1 MDDIF
6 GDIFGN
12 MFHGS
17 HGESRGFGSNG
28 TYEHFTGNGG
38 GFHSGFGGSGFHS
51 GNGFGGFHQQDFP
64 QKGSDVKASIN
75 VTFDEAAFGADKR
88 ISLSGP
94 DGSSGAPQTLQIHIP
109 AGIDTGKSIRLKGKG
124 MPGTGGGEPGDL
136 LLKVTVGTRPGYER
150 KGSDV
155 YTTISIPYT
164 TAVFGGEATVPTL
177 YGNVICKIREGMQ
190 SGSKIRLRGK
200 GIVSMKNPSV
210 RGDQYV
216 TIQIQVPQNLNY
228 SAKEKM
234 LYDTHAFRGYIKE
247 AVRKFD
253 SENRSEEVEET
264 LQAIEDQK
272 EYEREAHLEIVQ
284 SEAGISIRDRKK
296 ILALFREVIRDIYRD
311 IHEILYFNEVL
322 DVNEINSL
330 KDEMDEQLLF
340 TIFNGRQELLNV
352 YGLVDIDDSEGA
364 TSVLKISVV
373 GGNDEDVATESIE
386 YVNGEA
392 EYNLEQTSYMP
403 VVKDSLDDGNK
414 EAVKEAVNEFVLRI
428 MDDCETMGYSEERRA
443 EEDWD
448 ADAADILENR

>member
-1 MDDIF
+1 MAEKRDYYEVLGVDRGADDATLKKAYRKLAKKYHPDTNAGNADAADKFKEVNEAYDVLSDPKKKKMYDQFGHAAFEAGADPGAGAGGFSGFHGGTNGGYQEFHFNGEDMDDIF

-17 HGESRGFGSNG
+17 HSGSSGFGGSNRS
-28 TYEHFTGNGG
+28 YSHFG
-38 GFHSGFGGSGFHS
+38 GGSGFHS
-51 GNGFGGFHQQDFP
+51 RSGFGSNGFGGSGFGGFHQQDFA

-94 DGSSGAPQTLQIHIP
+94 DGNSGAPQTLQVHIP

-200 GIVSMKNPSV
+200 GIVSMKNPEV

-228 SAKEKM
+228 TAKEK
-234 LYDTHAFRGYIKE
+234 LH
-247 AVRKFD
+247 
-253 SENRSEEVEET
+253 
-264 LQAIEDQK
+264 
-272 EYEREAHLEIVQ
+272 EYAKACGLEK
-284 SEAGISIRDRKK
+284 SNASSS
-296 ILALFREVIRDIYRD
+296 
-311 IHEILYFNEVL
+311 H
-322 DVNEINSL
+322 
-330 KDEMDEQLLF
+330 
-340 TIFNGRQELLNV
+340 
-352 YGLVDIDDSEGA
+352 
-364 TSVLKISVV
+364 
-373 GGNDEDVATESIE
+373 VA
-386 YVNGEA
+386 
-392 EYNLEQTSYMP
+392 
-403 VVKDSLDDGNK
+403 
-414 EAVKEAVNEFVLRI
+414 
-428 MDDCETMGYSEERRA
+428 
-443 EEDWD
+443 
-448 ADAADILENR
+448 

>member
-1 MDDIF
+1 MAVKRDYYDVLGIDRNADEKTIKKAYRKLAKKYHPDTNAGNPDAADKFKEVNEAYDILSDPKKKKMYDQFGHAAFEAGADPGADAGAGGFGGFQSGGNGSYQEFHFNGENMDDIF

-17 HGESRGFGSNG
+17 HG
-28 TYEHFTGNGG
+28 G

-51 GNGFGGFHQQDFP
+51 GSGFGGFHQQDFP
-64 QKGSDVKASIN
+64 QKGSNVKASIN

-88 ISLSGP
+88 ISLSSP
-94 DGSSGAPQTLQIHIP
+94 DGSSGAPQTLQVHIP

-228 SAKEKM
+228 SAKEK
-234 LYDTHAFRGYIKE
+234 LHEYAKACGLE
-247 AVRKFD
+247 
-253 SENRSEEVEET
+253 RS
-264 LQAIEDQK
+264 
-272 EYEREAHLEIVQ
+272 
-284 SEAGISIRDRKK
+284 
-296 ILALFREVIRDIYRD
+296 
-311 IHEILYFNEVL
+311 N
-322 DVNEINSL
+322 
-330 KDEMDEQLLF
+330 
-340 TIFNGRQELLNV
+340 
-352 YGLVDIDDSEGA
+352 A
-364 TSVLKISVV
+364 TGSH
-373 GGNDEDVATESIE
+373 VA
-386 YVNGEA
+386 
-392 EYNLEQTSYMP
+392 
-403 VVKDSLDDGNK
+403 
-414 EAVKEAVNEFVLRI
+414 
-428 MDDCETMGYSEERRA
+428 
-443 EEDWD
+443 
-448 ADAADILENR
+448 

>member
-1 MDDIF
+1 MAEAKRDYYEILGVSRDADDATLKKAYRALAKKYHPDMNPGDAEAEKKFKEASEAYAVLSDADKRRQYDQFGHAAFEGGAGGAGGYGGFDFNGADFGDIF

-200 GIVSMKNPSV
+200 GIVSMKNPSIH
-210 RGDQYV
+210 GNQYV
-216 TIQIQVPQNLNY
+216 TVQIDVPNHLTPEAEQKLREFDHACGLN
-228 SAKEKM
+228 K
-234 LYDTHAFRGYIKE
+234 
-247 AVRKFD
+247 
-253 SENRSEEVEET
+253 
-264 LQAIEDQK
+264 
-272 EYEREAHLEIVQ
+272 
-284 SEAGISIRDRKK
+284 
-296 ILALFREVIRDIYRD
+296 
-311 IHEILYFNEVL
+311 
-322 DVNEINSL
+322 NS
-330 KDEMDEQLLF
+330 QGGP
-340 TIFNGRQELLNV
+340 NGR
-352 YGLVDIDDSEGA
+352 S
-364 TSVLKISVV
+364 
-373 GGNDEDVATESIE
+373 
-386 YVNGEA
+386 
-392 EYNLEQTSYMP
+392 
-403 VVKDSLDDGNK
+403 
-414 EAVKEAVNEFVLRI
+414 
-428 MDDCETMGYSEERRA
+428 
-443 EEDWD
+443 
-448 ADAADILENR
+448 AA

>member
-1 MDDIF
+1 MAVKRDYYDVLGIDRNADEKTIKKAYRKLAKKYHPDTNAGNPDAADKFKEVNEAYDILSDPKKKKMYDQFGHAAFEAGADPGADAGAGGFGGFQSGGNGSYQEFHFNGENMDDIF

-17 HGESRGFGSNG
+17 HG
-28 TYEHFTGNGG
+28 G

-51 GNGFGGFHQQDFP
+51 GSGFGGFHQQDFP
-64 QKGSDVKASIN
+64 QKGSNVKASIN

-228 SAKEKM
+228 SAKEK
-234 LYDTHAFRGYIKE
+234 LHEYAKACGLE
-247 AVRKFD
+247 
-253 SENRSEEVEET
+253 RS
-264 LQAIEDQK
+264 
-272 EYEREAHLEIVQ
+272 
-284 SEAGISIRDRKK
+284 
-296 ILALFREVIRDIYRD
+296 
-311 IHEILYFNEVL
+311 N
-322 DVNEINSL
+322 
-330 KDEMDEQLLF
+330 
-340 TIFNGRQELLNV
+340 
-352 YGLVDIDDSEGA
+352 A
-364 TSVLKISVV
+364 TGSH
-373 GGNDEDVATESIE
+373 VA
-386 YVNGEA
+386 
-392 EYNLEQTSYMP
+392 
-403 VVKDSLDDGNK
+403 
-414 EAVKEAVNEFVLRI
+414 
-428 MDDCETMGYSEERRA
+428 
-443 EEDWD
+443 
-448 ADAADILENR
+448 

>member
-1 MDDIF
+1 MAVKRDYYDVLGIDRNADEKTIKKAYRKLAKKYHPDTNAGNPDAADKFKEVNEAYDILSDPKKKKMYDQFGHAAFEAGADPGADAGAGGFGGFQSGGNGSYQEFHFNGENMHDIF

-17 HGESRGFGSNG
+17 HG
-28 TYEHFTGNGG
+28 G

-51 GNGFGGFHQQDFP
+51 GSGFGGFHQQDFP
-64 QKGSDVKASIN
+64 QKGSNVKASIN

-88 ISLSGP
+88 ISLSSP
-94 DGSSGAPQTLQIHIP
+94 DGSSGAPQTLQVHIP

-200 GIVSMKNPSV
+200 GIVSMKNPSI

-228 SAKEKM
+228 TAKEK
-234 LYDTHAFRGYIKE
+234 LHEYARACGLE
-247 AVRKFD
+247 
-253 SENRSEEVEET
+253 RSN
-264 LQAIEDQK
+264 A
-272 EYEREAHLEIVQ
+272 
-284 SEAGISIRDRKK
+284 
-296 ILALFREVIRDIYRD
+296 
-311 IHEILYFNEVL
+311 
-322 DVNEINSL
+322 
-330 KDEMDEQLLF
+330 
-340 TIFNGRQELLNV
+340 NG
-352 YGLVDIDDSEGA
+352 SH
-364 TSVLKISVV
+364 
-373 GGNDEDVATESIE
+373 VA
-386 YVNGEA
+386 
-392 EYNLEQTSYMP
+392 
-403 VVKDSLDDGNK
+403 
-414 EAVKEAVNEFVLRI
+414 
-428 MDDCETMGYSEERRA
+428 
-443 EEDWD
+443 
-448 ADAADILENR
+448 

>member
-1 MDDIF
+1 MAVKRDYYDVLGIDRNADEKTIKKAYRKLAKKYHPDTNAGNADAADKFKEVNEAYDVLSDPKKKKMYDQFGHAAFEAGADPGAGAGAGGFGGFQGGGNGSYQEFHFNGENMDDIF

-17 HGESRGFGSNG
+17 HGFGSNG

-38 GFHSGFGGSGFHS
+38 GFHS

-216 TIQIQVPQNLNY
+216 TIQIQVPQDLNY
-228 SAKEKM
+228 SAKEK
-234 LYDTHAFRGYIKE
+234 LHEYAKACGLE
-247 AVRKFD
+247 
-253 SENRSEEVEET
+253 RS
-264 LQAIEDQK
+264 
-272 EYEREAHLEIVQ
+272 
-284 SEAGISIRDRKK
+284 
-296 ILALFREVIRDIYRD
+296 
-311 IHEILYFNEVL
+311 N
-322 DVNEINSL
+322 
-330 KDEMDEQLLF
+330 
-340 TIFNGRQELLNV
+340 
-352 YGLVDIDDSEGA
+352 A
-364 TSVLKISVV
+364 TGSH
-373 GGNDEDVATESIE
+373 VA
-386 YVNGEA
+386 
-392 EYNLEQTSYMP
+392 
-403 VVKDSLDDGNK
+403 
-414 EAVKEAVNEFVLRI
+414 
-428 MDDCETMGYSEERRA
+428 
-443 EEDWD
+443 
-448 ADAADILENR
+448 

>member
-1 MDDIF
+1 MAEKRDYYEVLGVDRGADDATLKKAYRKLAKKYHPDTNAGNADAADKFKEVNEAYDVLSDPKKKKMYDQFGHAAFEAGADPGAGAGGFSGFHGGTNGGYQEFHFNGEDMDDIF

-17 HGESRGFGSNG
+17 HSGSSGFGGSNRS
-28 TYEHFTGNGG
+28 YSHFG
-38 GFHSGFGGSGFHS
+38 GGSGFHS
-51 GNGFGGFHQQDFP
+51 RSGFGSNGFGGSGFGGFHQQDFA

-94 DGSSGAPQTLQIHIP
+94 DGNSGAPQTLQVHIP

-200 GIVSMKNPSV
+200 GIVSMKNPGV

-228 SAKEKM
+228 TAKEK
-234 LYDTHAFRGYIKE
+234 LH
-247 AVRKFD
+247 
-253 SENRSEEVEET
+253 
-264 LQAIEDQK
+264 
-272 EYEREAHLEIVQ
+272 EYAKACGLEK
-284 SEAGISIRDRKK
+284 SNASSS
-296 ILALFREVIRDIYRD
+296 
-311 IHEILYFNEVL
+311 H
-322 DVNEINSL
+322 
-330 KDEMDEQLLF
+330 
-340 TIFNGRQELLNV
+340 
-352 YGLVDIDDSEGA
+352 
-364 TSVLKISVV
+364 
-373 GGNDEDVATESIE
+373 VA
-386 YVNGEA
+386 
-392 EYNLEQTSYMP
+392 
-403 VVKDSLDDGNK
+403 
-414 EAVKEAVNEFVLRI
+414 
-428 MDDCETMGYSEERRA
+428 
-443 EEDWD
+443 
-448 ADAADILENR
+448 

>member
-1 MDDIF
+1 MAESKRDYYEVLGVSKDADEATLKKAYRQVAKKYHPDMNPGDAEAEKKFKEASEAYAVLSDPEKRRQYDQFGHAAFDGSAGAGGGYGGFDFNGADFGDIF

-228 SAKEKM
+228 SAKEK
-234 LYDTHAFRGYIKE
+234 LHEYAKACGLE
-247 AVRKFD
+247 
-253 SENRSEEVEET
+253 RS
-264 LQAIEDQK
+264 
-272 EYEREAHLEIVQ
+272 
-284 SEAGISIRDRKK
+284 
-296 ILALFREVIRDIYRD
+296 
-311 IHEILYFNEVL
+311 N
-322 DVNEINSL
+322 
-330 KDEMDEQLLF
+330 
-340 TIFNGRQELLNV
+340 
-352 YGLVDIDDSEGA
+352 A
-364 TSVLKISVV
+364 TGSH
-373 GGNDEDVATESIE
+373 VA
-386 YVNGEA
+386 
-392 EYNLEQTSYMP
+392 
-403 VVKDSLDDGNK
+403 
-414 EAVKEAVNEFVLRI
+414 
-428 MDDCETMGYSEERRA
+428 
-443 EEDWD
+443 
-448 ADAADILENR
+448 

>member
-1 MDDIF
+1 MAVKRDYYDVLGIDRNADEKTIKKAYRKLAKKYHPDTNAGNPDAADKFKEVNEAYDILSDPKKKKMYDQFGHAAFEAGADPGADAGAGGFGGFQSGGNGSYQEFHFNGENMDDIF

-17 HGESRGFGSNG
+17 HG
-28 TYEHFTGNGG
+28 G

-51 GNGFGGFHQQDFP
+51 GSGFGGFHQQDFP
-64 QKGSDVKASIN
+64 QKGSNVKASIN

-88 ISLSGP
+88 ISLSSP
-94 DGSSGAPQTLQIHIP
+94 DGSSGAPQTLQVHIP

-210 RGDQYV
+210 HGDQYV

-228 SAKEKM
+228 TAKEK
-234 LYDTHAFRGYIKE
+234 LHEYAKACGLE
-247 AVRKFD
+247 
-253 SENRSEEVEET
+253 RS
-264 LQAIEDQK
+264 
-272 EYEREAHLEIVQ
+272 
-284 SEAGISIRDRKK
+284 
-296 ILALFREVIRDIYRD
+296 
-311 IHEILYFNEVL
+311 N
-322 DVNEINSL
+322 
-330 KDEMDEQLLF
+330 
-340 TIFNGRQELLNV
+340 
-352 YGLVDIDDSEGA
+352 A
-364 TSVLKISVV
+364 TGSH
-373 GGNDEDVATESIE
+373 VA
-386 YVNGEA
+386 
-392 EYNLEQTSYMP
+392 
-403 VVKDSLDDGNK
+403 
-414 EAVKEAVNEFVLRI
+414 
-428 MDDCETMGYSEERRA
+428 
-443 EEDWD
+443 
-448 ADAADILENR
+448 

>member
-1 MDDIF
+1 M
-6 GDIFGN
+6 
-12 MFHGS
+12 
-17 HGESRGFGSNG
+17 
-28 TYEHFTGNGG
+28 
-38 GFHSGFGGSGFHS
+38 
-51 GNGFGGFHQQDFP
+51 
-64 QKGSDVKASIN
+64 KASIN

-228 SAKEKM
+228 SAKEK
-234 LYDTHAFRGYIKE
+234 LH
-247 AVRKFD
+247 
-253 SENRSEEVEET
+253 
-264 LQAIEDQK
+264 
-272 EYEREAHLEIVQ
+272 EYAKACGLER
-284 SEAGISIRDRKK
+284 
-296 ILALFREVIRDIYRD
+296 
-311 IHEILYFNEVL
+311 N
-322 DVNEINSL
+322 N
-330 KDEMDEQLLF
+330 
-340 TIFNGRQELLNV
+340 
-352 YGLVDIDDSEGA
+352 A
-364 TSVLKISVV
+364 TGSH
-373 GGNDEDVATESIE
+373 VA
-386 YVNGEA
+386 
-392 EYNLEQTSYMP
+392 
-403 VVKDSLDDGNK
+403 
-414 EAVKEAVNEFVLRI
+414 
-428 MDDCETMGYSEERRA
+428 
-443 EEDWD
+443 
-448 ADAADILENR
+448 